1 MVVQLNLMN
10 EGYKEG
16 ECCTNARISYLLRH
30 CIQQH
35 KFILVQEQH
44 NEQLDFH
51 DCKPSARNGRKTLA
65 LQTDHHMCVIIR

>member
-1 MVVQLNLMN
+1 MVVQLHLMN
-10 EGYKEG
+10 EGYKDG
-16 ECCTNARISYLLRH
+16 ECYINAWISYLLWH

-51 DCKPSARNGRKTLA
+51 DRKPSARNGRKTLA